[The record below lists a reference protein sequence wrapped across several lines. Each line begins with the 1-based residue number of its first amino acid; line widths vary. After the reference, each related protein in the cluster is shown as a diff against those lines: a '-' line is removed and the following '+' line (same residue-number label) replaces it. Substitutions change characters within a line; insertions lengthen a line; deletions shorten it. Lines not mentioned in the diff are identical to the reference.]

1 MGRIGVSNADS
12 PQNLGRLMPQMSPD
26 APKREMEMNG
36 HKIYMSDAQMAIL
49 NFGSRAVFCRCGRGF
64 GKTTLHAFR
73 LFSTVYSLPRST
85 GVFLGSSLK
94 QLYTKTTPA
103 VIKSLEQVLDVRE
116 GEHFFRGQPPR
127 KLKWPSPLAKPRV
140 WENAIAWW
148 NGNLT
153 LQISM
158 EVTASANSLNLGYCQ
173 MDEVRYLPWKKVQEE
188 VFPAIRGEMYD
199 NPGWDRRTNPLYLGV
214 FGTSDAAITVRQREW
229 ESVQDTV
236 TPEVNAQIAEML
248 AELRVCPELQ
258 NVPAFISK
266 LQRLRTQSRIFFN
279 CSSVENIELL
289 SEDYLRRLR
298 LELPELIFRI
308 QIMGQQIGVSRDGY
322 YSTFDPD
329 KHCYLP
335 DGDDVTNTVYGKMQR
350 KFKARTSGGTSFDY
364 EAPDLQETASHADDC
379 CLDADLS
386 PTLPLRI
393 AFDYGANFNCMVV
406 GQVYE
411 KPGGRE
417 LRIIKAMYVKNER
430 KLPEL
435 VGDFCRYYDPHRC
448 DCKDIIYYMD
458 STARQGASY
467 TSGSDEFRSYNI
479 VMKVLA
485 RHGWNVT
492 MVDMKR
498 PMLHEVKYNFMNEV
512 FGGNTRLTVRI
523 NSEQCEYLIA
533 SMESATVQ
541 VGLHGPRKFKG
552 LEKYKSEEGVAGRA
566 EERTDFSDAG
576 DTLIIGVSNYT
587 DTGQTSV
594 SPCSG
599 VFFCLP
605 EMI

>member
-1 MGRIGVSNADS
+1 MGRIGITNVDT
-12 PQNLGRLMPQMSPD
+12 PQNLGRLMPQMTPD
-26 APKREMEMNG
+26 APKREVEMNG
-36 HKIYMSDAQMAIL
+36 HKIYMSDAQMAAM
-49 NFGSRAVFCRCGRGF
+49 NFGSRVMFLRCGRGF

-103 VIKSLEQVLDVRE
+103 VIKSLEQVLDIKE

-127 KLKWPSPLAKPRV
+127 KLGWPSPLAKPRV

-158 EVTASANSLNLGYCQ
+158 EVTASANSLDLGYCN

-199 NPGWDRRTNPLYLGV
+199 NPGWDRRTNPLYLGI
-214 FGTSDAAITVRQREW
+214 FGTSDAAITVRQRQW
-229 ESVQDTV
+229 ENVQDTV
-236 TPEVNAQIAEML
+236 TPEVNTQIAEML
-248 AELRVCPELQ
+248 AELRLCPELQ
-258 NVPAFISK
+258 GNKNFIDK

-308 QIMGQQIGVSRDGY
+308 QIMGQQIGLSRDGY
-322 YSTFDPD
+322 YSTFNPD
-329 KHCYLP
+329 VHCYLP
-335 DGDDVTNTVYGKMQR
+335 DGNGVTDIVYGKMQGR
-350 KFKARTSGGTSFDY
+350 YKTRTQGGTQVDY
-364 EAPDLQETASHADDC
+364 EAPDLEETSSHADDC
-379 CLDADLS
+379 CLDVDVD
-386 PTLPLRI
+386 PGLPLRI

-411 KPGGRE
+411 RGGRRE
-417 LRIIKAMYVKNER
+417 LRIVKALFVKNER

-435 VGDFCRYYDPHRC
+435 VADFCRYYEPHRC
-448 DCKDIIYYMD
+448 SCKELFYYMD
-458 STARQGASY
+458 STARQGGAY
-467 TSGSDEFRSYNI
+467 TSNSDDFRSYNI
-479 VMKVLA
+479 VLSGLRRM
-485 RHGWNVT
+485 GWNVT
-492 MVDMKR
+492 MIDMKR
-498 PMLHEVKYNFMNEV
+498 PMLHEVKYNFMNEL
-512 FGGNTRLTVRI
+512 FAGNTNLDIRI

-533 SMESATVQ
+533 SMENATVQ
-541 VGLHGPRKFKG
+541 VGAKGPRKFKG
-552 LEKYKSEEGVAGRA
+552 LEKYKSEDGVAGRS

-576 DTLIIGVSNYT
+576 DALIIGVANYT
-587 DTGQTSV
+587 DTGQSSS

-599 VFFCLP
+599 VFFSLP
-605 EMI
+605 FVM